1 MKFPSLMRQ
10 LEILGALLFALL
22 LLPTPEAAHAPV
34 IFVPGKSWCSYKQL
48 LKPAKQDCADT
59 H

>member
-1 MKFPSLMRQ
+1 MRQ
-10 LEILGALLFALL
+10 LGLLGALLFALL

-34 IFVPGKSWCSYKQL
+34 IFVPGKSWCSYRAL